1 MQAAVERV
9 IRSLSLK
16 QPSMAVASNR
26 RDIDGQDQA
35 MLFASQLLETYRD
48 RLATRGAEADL
59 RQQG

>member
-9 IRSLSLK
+9 IRSLGLK
-16 QPSMAVASNR
+16 QPPLAVASNR
-26 RDIDGQDQA
+26 RDIDGEDQA

-48 RLATRGAEADL
+48 RLAARSAAVDL

>member
-1 MQAAVERV
+1 MQTAVERV

-26 RDIDGQDQA
+26 RDIDGEDRA
-35 MLFASQLLETYRD
+35 TLFASQLLETYRD
-48 RLATRGAEADL
+48 RLAARSAEVDL